1 MTKPKA
7 DEKEKKD
14 DDLDQEE
21 LEFLL
26 LHTKH
31 NDDGC

>member
-1 MTKPKA
+1 MTKPQVK
-7 DEKEKKD
+7 EKETKD

-21 LEFLL
+21 IDFLL